1 MYLIR
6 EPAAPAPIFNEDAF
20 KALWRAI
27 CARRGI
33 DPALGATD
41 AQLTERAGDRRAKWW
56 QHPDLWA
63 DPGRCRNELEREV
76 FHRLFVQASGY
87 KLAQIEPVPRR
98 QPAALVGT
106 AAAKVFAFMPEP
118 APARPWVSLRERLA
132 EQGKTLVHT
141 PLPGGGQRIRE
152 RDLTDPVLV
161 LG

>member
-6 EPAAPAPIFNEDAF
+6 TPAAPAPTFNEAAF
-20 KALWRAI
+20 KARWRAI
-27 CARRGI
+27 CSRRGI
-33 DPALGATD
+33 DPALGATE
-41 AQLTERAGDRRAKWW
+41 AQLAERAGDKRAKWW

-87 KLAQIEPVPRR
+87 KLSLIEPAPLH
-98 QPAALVGT
+98 QPAFAIGT
-106 AAAKVFAFMPEP
+106 AAAKAFAFLPEV
-118 APARPWVSLRERLA
+118 PARPWVPLRERLA

-152 RDLTDPVLV
+152 RDLTDPLLV

>member
-6 EPAAPAPIFNEDAF
+6 TPASPAPTFNEAAF
-20 KALWRAI
+20 KARWRAI
-27 CARRGI
+27 CSTRGI
-33 DPALGATD
+33 DPALGATE
-41 AQLTERAGDRRAKWW
+41 AQLAERAGDKRAKWW

-87 KLAQIEPVPRR
+87 KLSLIEPAPLH
-98 QPAALVGT
+98 QPAYAIGT
-106 AAAKVFAFMPEP
+106 AAAKVFAFRPEP
-118 APARPWVSLRERLA
+118 APARPWVPLRERLA